1 MLEPIEADL
10 LFDIEKRESP
20 KNFQEYWDTYWIYI
34 ATTTYKEVHY
44 RAWGT
49 DEKEAKQK
57 ALDLIGQDKRNGT
70 IREKGAVVE

>member
-1 MLEPIEADL
+1 MSDPIEADL
-10 LFDIEKRESP
+10 LFDVEKKEAP
-20 KNFQEYWDTYWIYI
+20 QNFKEYWDTYWIYI

-57 ALDLIGQDKRNGT
+57 ALDLIAQDKRNGT
-70 IREKGAVVE
+70 VREKGQVVE